1 MKINIEI
8 IRNNIARKKHNK
20 KNNHNVDVMGIAKA
34 KYTMNKLIPCY
45 GLLSESK
52 LGHGTTKG
60 MPFQDVQPSIY

>member
-1 MKINIEI
+1 M
-8 IRNNIARKKHNK
+8 IRNNITRKKITK
-20 KNNHNVDVMGIAKA
+20 KSNHNVDVMGDIAKA

-45 GLLSESK
+45 GMLSESK